1 MAKKKETV
9 LEIQGGPGASSSIDF
24 DTLNQ
29 ESGLS
34 IDKDLVESL
43 ESQIQARK
51 EEIRTKVYAIT
62 FSQELLAKYEDFINN
77 EAEWN
82 STEALGIKEVS
93 KQIQKI
99 KSEGVKNQVIYMP
112 ALPLEASH
120 YFISKGKGKGLKS
133 AEIFISLYKP
143 FDQALSDAKKD
154 VSEIKDLEKQ
164 LGAAMQGVSLG

>member
-1 MAKKKETV
+1 M
-9 LEIQGGPGASSSIDF
+9 S
-24 DTLNQ
+24 
-29 ESGLS
+29 
-34 IDKDLVESL
+34 
-43 ESQIQARK
+43 
-51 EEIRTKVYAIT
+51 
-62 FSQELLAKYEDFINN
+62 N

-82 STEALGIKEVS
+82 STEALGVKEVS

-99 KSEGVKNQVIYMP
+99 KKEGVKNQVIYMS

-120 YFISKGKGKGLKS
+120 YFISKGRGKGLKS
-133 AEIFISLYKP
+133 AETFIELYKP

>member
-1 MAKKKETV
+1 MY
-9 LEIQGGPGASSSIDF
+9 SSTKTISNISF
-24 DTLNQ
+24 SLP
-29 ESGLS
+29 
-34 IDKDLVESL
+34 LVKYDRNINPSF
-43 ESQIQARK
+43 
-51 EEIRTKVYAIT
+51 
-62 FSQELLAKYEDFINN
+62 FSFSFWPIFSVKRNLKFFND
-77 EAEWN
+77 AEWN

-133 AEIFISLYKP
+133 AEIFIALYKP

-164 LGAAMQGVSLG
+164 LGAAMQGISLG